1 MTTTATTPNNV
12 NIDNGS
18 PGSKAFE
25 GVGDPLEGDIDHRS
39 PEHRTGNGKQP
50 RRLRVLVAHNYYQH
64 AGGED
69 AVVANEMELLSKRG
83 HDVTLHSVDNHAIA
97 GIAEKL
103 RTFRDVAYS
112 KSARSAFF
120 EKIAQV
126 RPDIVHV
133 HNFFPL
139 LTTSIYDACR
149 DHGVPVVQTLHNFRI
164 TCAGALLLRD
174 GKLCEKCVDG
184 SPYWGVVH
192 RCYRGSL
199 PGSLAL
205 ARMIEAN
212 RQRGVWRDK
221 VDAFIALSQ
230 SAKVRYGRAGVPL
243 EKILVKPN
251 FAPDPGP
258 PSSSMPRHGALYV
271 GRLSP
276 EKGVRE
282 LIKAWHAVAYPLTI
296 AGDGPLGEELRAS
309 APANVTFLGRITPED
324 VRVQM
329 QNAALLVSPSNC
341 LEAFPVALAEAFAAG
356 LPAIVS
362 DIGSPPEIVE
372 HGRTG
377 LHVPVGDTHSL
388 ASAVS
393 GLVADPARLVSFGL
407 AARETYL
414 ERYTPDANYARLME
428 IYRHALTHIDGAQ
441 AKDQAS
447 NRPAGQRVA

>member
-1 MTTTATTPNNV
+1 ME
-12 NIDNGS
+12 GS
-18 PGSKAFE
+18 GGS
-25 GVGDPLEGDIDHRS
+25 LEGINARQATDDSAGSHRDS
-39 PEHRTGNGKQP
+39 KSAPL
-50 RRLRVLVAHNYYQH
+50 RLLIAHNYYQQ

-69 AVVANEMELLSKRG
+69 AVVANEMTLLKQMG
-83 HDVTLHSVDNHAIA
+83 HDVTLHSVDNYAIQ
-97 GIAEKL
+97 GIGDKL
-103 RTFRDVAYS
+103 RTFRDVVYS
-112 KSARSAFF
+112 KSSRDAFAR
-120 EKIAQV
+120 KIAEV

-139 LTTSIYDACR
+139 LTTSIYDACWQL
-149 DHGVPVVQTLHNFRI
+149 GVPVVQTLHNFRI

-174 GKLCEKCVDG
+174 GRLCEKCVEG

-212 RQRGVWRDK
+212 RSRGIWRDK
-221 VDAFIALSQ
+221 VDAFIALSD
-230 SAKVRYGRAGVPL
+230 SAKVRYGRSGVPL
-243 EKILVKPN
+243 DKIMVKPN
-251 FAPDPGP
+251 FAPDPGEP
-258 PSSSMPRHGALYV
+258 PSAPRHGALYV

-282 LIKAWHAVAYPLTI
+282 LIKAWHGVDYPLTV
-296 AGDGPLGEELRAS
+296 AGDGPLGNELRAS
-309 APANVTFLGRITPED
+309 APSNVAFVGRIPPAD
-324 VRVQM
+324 VLGLMRSS
-329 QNAALLVSPSNC
+329 ALLVSPSNC

-377 LHVPVGDTHSL
+377 LHVPVGDTQAL
-388 ASAVS
+388 AAAVN
-393 GLVADPARLVSFGL
+393 GLVAAPETMTAFGR

-414 ERYTPDANYARLME
+414 QRYTPAANYERLME
-428 IYRHALTHIDGAQ
+428 IYAHAQASAQNRAQTSIRAGAKTGERTSAHADGARDLGTNQ
-441 AKDQAS
+441 PIPQRS
-447 NRPAGQRVA
+447 PA

>member
-1 MTTTATTPNNV
+1 M
-12 NIDNGS
+12 
-18 PGSKAFE
+18 E
-25 GVGDPLEGDIDHRS
+25 GLGGTLEGDNARQAIDDSAGSRQDTKS
-39 PEHRTGNGKQP
+39 A
-50 RRLRVLVAHNYYQH
+50 RLRLLIAHNYYQH

-69 AVVANEMELLSKRG
+69 AVVANEMALLSQMG
-83 HDVTLHSVDNHAIA
+83 HDVTLHSVDNHAIE
-97 GIAEKL
+97 GIGDKL
-103 RTFRDVAYS
+103 RTFRDVVYS
-112 KSARSAFF
+112 KASREAFAR
-120 EKIAQV
+120 KIAEV

-149 DHGVPVVQTLHNFRI
+149 QYGVPVVQTLHNFRI

-174 GKLCEKCVDG
+174 GKLCEKCVEG

-192 RCYRGSL
+192 RCYRGSI

-212 RQRGVWRDK
+212 RSRGVWRDK
-221 VDAFIALSQ
+221 VDAFIALSE

-243 EKILVKPN
+243 DKILVKPN
-251 FAPDPGP
+251 FAPDLGA
-258 PSSSMPRHGALYV
+258 PSADPRHGAIYV

-282 LIKAWHAVAYPLTI
+282 LIKAWHAVDYPLTM
-296 AGDGPLGEELRAS
+296 AGDGPLGDELRAS
-309 APANVTFLGRITPED
+309 APGNVTFLGRIPPAD
-324 VRVQM
+324 VHRRM
-329 QNAALLVSPSNC
+329 REAALLVSPSTC

-377 LHVPVGDTHSL
+377 LHVPVGDAQAL
-388 ASAVS
+388 AACVNE
-393 GLVADPARLVSFGL
+393 LVADPYTL
-407 AARETYL
+407 AAYGRAARKTYS
-414 ERYTPDANYARLME
+414 ERYTPAVNYERLME
-428 IYRHALTHIDGAQ
+428 IYRHA
-441 AKDQAS
+441 QAS
-447 NRPAGQRVA
+447 AQSRAHTSERATERPSKQASGTIDPRHTTRTRPQRSPA